1 MTAIMKNRKPRTGTL
16 RLSRAIW
23 QGIFLVCL
31 GALLAAGVNAVR
43 PEGLTWRGA
52 WSPTSL
58 AASQLQGL
66 KEIPLDKAWSLYQ
79 AGKASFLDARDPVS
93 FYGGHI
99 KGALNCPPGEAGRYL
114 EEIRILALSGLV
126 IIAYCD
132 GVDCPLST
140 ELARSLR
147 QSGVASVRVL
157 VDGWGRWR
165 KAGYPTEKG
174 NR

>member
-1 MTAIMKNRKPRTGTL
+1 MAAARNNRKRRTGTL
-16 RLSRAIW
+16 HLSQAIW

-31 GALLAAGVNAVR
+31 GALLAAGVNALR
-43 PEGLTWRGA
+43 PNGLAWRDA

-58 AASQLQGL
+58 AASQRQGL
-66 KEIPLDKAWSLYQ
+66 KEIPLDEAWSLYQ
-79 AGKASFLDARDPVS
+79 AGKASFLDARDAVS
-93 FYGGHI
+93 FYQGHI
-99 KGALNCPPGEAGRYL
+99 KGAWSVPPGETARNVA
-114 EEIRILALSGLV
+114 EIRVLARAGLV

-140 ELARSLR
+140 ELARSL
-147 QSGVASVRVL
+147 QQDGVPSVRVL
-157 VDGWGRWR
+157 VDGWSRWL

>member
-1 MTAIMKNRKPRTGTL
+1 MKARKPRTGAW

-31 GALLAAGVNAVR
+31 GALLATGFNAVR
-43 PEGLTWRGA
+43 TTGLAWRGT
-52 WSPTSL
+52 WSPASL
-58 AASQLQGL
+58 AASQRQGL
-66 KEIPLDKAWSLYQ
+66 EEIPLQEAWVLYEG
-79 AGKASFLDARDPVS
+79 GKALFVDTRDPVS
-93 FYGGHI
+93 FYEGHI
-99 KGALNCPPGEAGRYL
+99 KGALNCPPGEAERYL

-140 ELARSLR
+140 ELARSLQR
-147 QSGVASVRVL
+147 AGVAPVWVL